1 MDLTINPSGMTIS
14 VPLVNTPSTSKTKHL
29 IFSKAVSKGFIFFG
43 YRAIHKP
50 KHFESSPND
59 LR

>member
-1 MDLTINPSGMTIS
+1 
-14 VPLVNTPSTSKTKHL
+14 LVNTPSTSNTKQV
-29 IFSKAVSKGFIFFG
+29 IFSKAVSKGIIFFG
-43 YRAIHKP
+43 YHAIHIP